1 MPLAVSVGAVLP
13 DLEPFSRF
21 WGAWGCHCRLLPSM
35 ADVGNFECHLTLL
48 SPLLPSPSSS
58 AAVCKRATAQP
69 TIKWV
74 FGRRSF
80 DGAAFVSACYVG
92 CLVNKMMD
100 FGKAWRVTYREG
112 AEVSVGEFR

>member
-35 ADVGNFECHLTLL
+35 ANVGHSECHLTLL
-48 SPLLPSPSSS
+48 SPPLPSPSSS

-69 TIKWV
+69 MIKWV

-80 DGAAFVSACYVG
+80 DGAASISALYVG

-100 FGKAWRVTYREG
+100 FGKAWRVTCREG

>member
-21 WGAWGCHCRLLPSM
+21 WGAFGCHCRLSPSM
-35 ADVGNFECHLTLL
+35 ADVGHSECYLTLL
-48 SPLLPSPSSS
+48 SPPPPSPSSS
-58 AAVCKRATAQP
+58 AASCKRATAQP
-69 TIKWV
+69 MIKWV

-80 DGAAFVSACYVG
+80 DGAASVSARYVG

-100 FGKAWRVTYREG
+100 FGKAWRVTCCGG
-112 AEVSVGEFR
+112 AGVSVGGFR